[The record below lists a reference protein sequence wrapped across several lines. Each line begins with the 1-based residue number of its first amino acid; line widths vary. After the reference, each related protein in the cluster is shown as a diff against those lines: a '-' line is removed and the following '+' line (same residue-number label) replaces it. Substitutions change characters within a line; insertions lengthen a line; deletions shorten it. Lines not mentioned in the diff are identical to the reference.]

1 MPKYQYRDGTPY
13 DGPTITTP
21 DGRIMSGETYTR
33 DSQRLVE
40 VSNGSERSR
49 ELHETSPEKTPV
61 QQSKARSKGRK
72 SGSVVSKKSAKTSS
86 AL

>member
-1 MPKYQYRDGTPY
+1 MPKYQFRDGTPY

-21 DGRIMSGETYTR
+21 DGRIMSGATYTR

-40 VSNGSERSR
+40 VSDASERGR
-49 ELHETSPEKTPV
+49 ELHKTSVKEKTV
-61 QQSKARSKGRK
+61 QQSKGRGKGRK
-72 SGSVVSKKSAKTSS
+72 SGSVVSKKSAKTRP